1 VQPRGIHFDRLAISM
16 PTIPGPTSS
25 PSPSSDP
32 DAGEQVVLV
41 DESGAPIGVTAKATV
56 HGADTPLHLAFS
68 CHVFARDGRVLV
80 TRRALGKLTWPGVW
94 TNSFCGH
101 PAPDEAMDAAIRRR
115 ALRELGLEL
124 DELTPVLP
132 DFRYRAVDASG
143 VVEHEI
149 CPVFRTVVDTDPVP
163 AADEVAE
170 WAWVPFGDLREAVT
184 AAPFAFSPWLAL
196 QLEEWPA

>member
-16 PTIPGPTSS
+16 PTIPGS
-25 PSPSSDP
+25 PSPSPDP

-68 CHVFARDGRVLV
+68 CHVFGPDGRVLV

-101 PAPDEAMDAAIRRR
+101 PAPDEAVDAAIRRR

-124 DELTPVLP
+124 GELTPVLP

-143 VVEHEI
+143 IVEHEI
-149 CPVFRTVVDTDPVP
+149 CPVFRAVVDGDPSP

-170 WAWVPFGDLREAVT
+170 WAWVELGSLRDAVA

-196 QLEEWPA
+196 QLAEWPAP